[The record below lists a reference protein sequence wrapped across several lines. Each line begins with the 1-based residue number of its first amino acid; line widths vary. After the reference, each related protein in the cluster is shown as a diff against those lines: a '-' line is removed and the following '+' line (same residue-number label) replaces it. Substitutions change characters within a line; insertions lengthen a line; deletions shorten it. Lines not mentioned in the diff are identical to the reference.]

1 MTIIGENNMKSLIIG
16 FASNYTWN
24 DLQYWVN
31 SIQKTKFDGDIHIVS
46 DNMKKETIEKLS
58 SRNVQLSLYGKKNE
72 NGDFVAEQSIAPHV
86 NRFFYL
92 WNVLKTMQTEYRY
105 VITTDVRD
113 VIFQSDPVYWL
124 EENLVMHSLVSSSE
138 GMKYK
143 DEPWGNKNL
152 LEAFGPFYHNLL
164 KDNLIYNVGVI
175 AGDYYH
181 VRGLLSLIFQLSINR
196 PIQIVDQ
203 AVYNYLINTDPFYND
218 TLFTSNKDCWAI
230 QLGTTLDA
238 VKCGSGDLGM
248 SYVNSPEA
256 QKKYLEA
263 YVDHPVFIE
272 DGIVKDLEKKPY
284 CIVHQYD
291 RVYSL
296 NKKIKELYGDN
307 DDSES
312 RTIFYHS
319 V

>member
-1 MTIIGENNMKSLIIG
+1 MTKNLVIG
-16 FASNYTWN
+16 FASNYEWK

-31 SIQKTKFDGDIHIVS
+31 SLQKTGYSGDINIVS
-46 DNMKKETIEKLS
+46 DNMKRETIEKLS
-58 SRNVQLSLYGKKNE
+58 SKNVKLSLYGKQNE

-86 NRFFYL
+86 NRFFYI
-92 WNVLKTMQTEYRY
+92 WNAIKDMNSTGPDCYEHV
-105 VITTDVRD
+105 VTTDVRD
-113 VIFQSDPVYWL
+113 VVFQSDPITWL
-124 EENLVMHSLVSSSE
+124 EENLGVYSLVASSE
-138 GMKYK
+138 GLKYQ

-152 LEAFGPFYHNLL
+152 YDAFGPYYHNLL

-175 AGDYYH
+175 GGDFYY

-203 AVYNYLINTDPFYND
+203 AVYNYLINTDPISTN
-218 TLFTSNKDCWAI
+218 TMFTSNKDCWAI

-238 VKCGSGDLGM
+238 VRCGSGDLGQA
-248 SYVNSPEA
+248 YIKDRAA
-256 QKKYLEA
+256 QLKYLEA

-291 RVYSL
+291 RIHSL
-296 NKKIKELYGDN
+296 NMKIQQLYGDN
-307 DDSES
+307 DVSES
-312 RTIFYHS
+312 RTIFHHP